1 MSERWVEPLMWTCYQ
16 TALHAHLQYCSCPLS
31 AVDNIL
37 ELDFQTNGSV
47 RPQLEWA
54 SKHTNLID
62 KLEMAFKHLI
72 RAQENTTV
80 QFLYGGGDVAQC
92 FQSCADVHNHL
103 QALEFLRKEEE
114 VLHQI
119 ALAETKLRL
128 LNEGAEFCA
137 SPADRYVV

>member
-1 MSERWVEPLMWTCYQ
+1 MWTCYQ

-62 KLEMAFKHLI
+62 KLEMDLKTDQGSKGQHLDASDQGSKGQHLD
-72 RAQENTTV
+72 AQ
-80 QFLYGGGDVAQC
+80 
-92 FQSCADVHNHL
+92 
-103 QALEFLRKEEE
+103 RK
-114 VLHQI
+114 
-119 ALAETKLRL
+119 
-128 LNEGAEFCA
+128 
-137 SPADRYVV
+137 